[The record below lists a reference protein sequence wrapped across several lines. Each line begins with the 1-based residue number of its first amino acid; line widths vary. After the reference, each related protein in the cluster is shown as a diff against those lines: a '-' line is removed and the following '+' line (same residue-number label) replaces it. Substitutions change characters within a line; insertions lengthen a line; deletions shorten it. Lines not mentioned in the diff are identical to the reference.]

1 MVVNHNIRPTSI
13 LAISFTKASSTEMK
27 NRAISLSQDPR
38 IHKVTYGTFHS
49 VFFRILRHFEK
60 YNLDSI
66 LDEKSKRLARAISL
80 SQDPRIHK
88 VTYGTFHSVFFRI
101 LRHFEKYNLDSILDE
116 KSKRLAIKGILKSL
130 NVENGE
136 DDEVGQL
143 INEISFVKNELMDK
157 GDFNSEVVSKDEF
170 IKAYNLYEEHKHQIK
185 KIDFDDMLLRTYYL
199 LKNNSKALETVRSV
213 YRYILV
219 DEFQDIN
226 KVQFEVLKL
235 ISNPQNNIFVV
246 GDEDQSIYGFRGA
259 RPDFLLEF
267 EEYFSGTKKVM
278 LDINYRSKGEII
290 DVANRLIE
298 KNSNRYEKVIKCS
311 QGNGGNISYIAPKDS
326 EEEAVLIG
334 KEILE
339 EIKKDFVEYS
349 DFAVIYRTNIQSR
362 ALVDVFM
369 DMRIPFVVK
378 DSIVTIYDHWAAQ
391 DILAYLR
398 LGLDSSLSKDWVRI
412 INKPFRY
419 ISRDSINS
427 IKDEKDFINALITKC
442 NLHPKQVKTINDLDI
457 DLSYLKT
464 LNPQN
469 AISYIRTSLEYDM
482 YILDYCSNRK
492 IKSNGLIEILNELES
507 SATTLNPQN
516 AISYI
521 RTSLEYDMYILDY
534 CSNRKIKSNGLIEIL
549 NELESSATNF
559 KTIKEYLDHIDRV
572 KSEVVGNK
580 NKDQGDGVIFTTMH
594 SAKGLEFKN
603 VYIITIKEYLDHI
616 DRVKSEVV
624 GNKNKDQ
631 GDGVIFTTMH
641 SAKGLEFKNVYI
653 IGVNEGI
660 DHIDRV
666 KSEVVGNKNKDQGD
680 GVIFTTMHSAK
691 GLEFKNVYIIGVNEG
706 TIPHEKSYDLD
717 DDSKKDEQIEEER
730 RLMYVA
736 ITRAEDKLCISSPQN
751 KGTIPHE
758 KSYDLDD
765 DSKKDEQIEE
775 ERRLMYVAI
784 TRAEDKLCISSP
796 QNKYGRKVSVS
807 TFIDD
812 IKAPTKE
819 EMDSISIG
827 DTIYHKR
834 FKGGTIVAK
843 DGDSIRVKFSD
854 GTRILNYRVCILNN
868 VIHV

>member
-1 MVVNHNIRPTSI
+1 MINIDRLNKNQKDAINHIDGPCMVLAGPGSGKTRVITYRIANMVVNHNIRPTSI

-38 IHKVTYGTFHS
+38 I
-49 VFFRILRHFEK
+49 
-60 YNLDSI
+60 N
-66 LDEKSKRLARAISL
+66 
-80 SQDPRIHK
+80 K

-136 DDEVGQL
+136 DDEVVGQL

-298 KNSNRYEKVIKCS
+298 KNSNRYEMVIKCS

-507 SATTLNPQN
+507 SAT
-516 AISYI
+516 
-521 RTSLEYDMYILDY
+521 
-534 CSNRKIKSNGLIEIL
+534 
-549 NELESSATNF
+549 NF
-559 KTIKEYLDHIDRV
+559 K
-572 KSEVVGNK
+572 
-580 NKDQGDGVIFTTMH
+580 
-594 SAKGLEFKN
+594 
-603 VYIITIKEYLDHI
+603 TIKEYLDHI

-653 IGVNEGI
+653 IGVNE
-660 DHIDRV
+660 
-666 KSEVVGNKNKDQGD
+666 
-680 GVIFTTMHSAK
+680 
-691 GLEFKNVYIIGVNEG
+691 
-706 TIPHEKSYDLD
+706 
-717 DDSKKDEQIEEER
+717 
-730 RLMYVA
+730 
-736 ITRAEDKLCISSPQN
+736 
-751 KGTIPHE
+751 GTIPHE